1 MSALEE
7 LNSLLLSLSA
17 LKPPGANKSKITT
30 ITNLCINNATQC
42 PALLQAISNR
52 FSAAESTHK
61 LGVLYVLDAVVR
73 QWNEKAR
80 QNKEDAMASGYDP
93 ARTPNAVGVS
103 IATQML
109 TPMMNDLI
117 QSAPED
123 QKEKISKMIEIWER
137 GNTFPQQMLA
147 DFKQR
152 LGARK
157 TTQTYTAN
165 AGHAQNLMQP
175 LAANQSA
182 VGTPANFGPG
192 PASQAQTSTPT
203 VATSNA
209 QPSGTV
215 SLLASLANLGKQ
227 ASTPTPMAVQQ
238 NGAQYVVPAQQP
250 QQHSVGPSV
259 TAAPMPPYS
268 TPAQGQGNGATGYS
282 FPAPAPAP
290 TSTAPSQ
297 SAPQAIPGMPGV
309 GNDQFVQ
316 FLASLVQQ
324 GWSPEQIG
332 QIFTA
337 MQGGAQNQTASAN
350 NAAAFSQNG
359 QAQVGANGQSQPT
372 EQVAQDP
379 RLRDNNARTH
389 DRNHDRSPS
398 PDRKRRR
405 MSPVNR
411 RDSPTYGIYDP
422 TNNASHASNAGPSA
436 QPPPPPP
443 APAPAAAAA
452 AAAATE
458 QGGATRGRG
467 RKGKKRDKHRN
478 SPAINP
484 GPPIPTG
491 PAAQQQKPAGPPRE
505 KYVQHDSSLPD
516 GNIKVLSRTLFVGG
530 VSGTEQELRSI
541 FSQFGSVQTCIVNP
555 EKHHAFVKMVNRT
568 DSVAAKLGMEKMKD
582 PAVLGKARQTRWG
595 VGFGPRECSDYS
607 TGISIIPINRLTE
620 ADLKWVVN
628 SEYGGTGGR
637 PLETGMVI
645 EEPDIEIGTGVS
657 SKAMSKRVGPE
668 PGGGRHF
675 GRHGHHHGHRGGGG
689 GGGSGGFDPH
699 APRFRKPDPRPPQG
713 GEPRPEPHTI
723 GVPPPVPGFGFQ
735 LPGV

>member
-17 LKPPGANKSKITT
+17 LKPPGANKTKITT

-52 FSAAESTHK
+52 FSATESTHK

-93 ARTPNAVGVS
+93 AKTPNAVGVS

-152 LGARK
+152 LAARK
-157 TTQTYTAN
+157 TTQAYTAS
-165 AGHAQNLMQP
+165 AAHVQNLMQP
-175 LAANQSA
+175 LAANQS
-182 VGTPANFGPG
+182 VGTPINFGPG
-192 PASQAQTSTPT
+192 PISQAQTSTPT

-227 ASTPTPMAVQQ
+227 PSTPTPTAVQQ
-238 NGAQYVVPAQQP
+238 NGAQYVAPAQQP

-268 TPAQGQGNGATGYS
+268 IPAQGQGNGATGYPI
-282 FPAPAPAP
+282 PAPAPVPA
-290 TSTAPSQ
+290 STAPSQ
-297 SAPQAIPGMPGV
+297 PAPQALPGMPGV

-316 FLASLVQQ
+316 FIGSLVQQ
-324 GWSPEQIG
+324 GWSPEQIA
-332 QIFTA
+332 QIIAA
-337 MQGGAQNQTASAN
+337 MGGAQNQTASAG

-359 QAQVGANGQSQPT
+359 QAQVGTNGLSQSI

-379 RLRDNNARTH
+379 RLRDSNARTH

-422 TNNASHASNAGPSA
+422 ATTPRANNAGPSA
-436 QPPPPPP
+436 QP
-443 APAPAAAAA
+443 A
-452 AAAATE
+452 E
-458 QGGATRGRG
+458 QQGAATRGRG

-478 SPAINP
+478 SPAVNQ

-491 PAAQQQKPAGPPRE
+491 PAAQQQKAVGPPQE

-530 VSGTEQELRSI
+530 VSGTELELRSI
-541 FSQFGSVQTCIVNP
+541 FSQFGSVQTCIVNA

-582 PAVLGKARQTRWG
+582 PTVLGKARQASPTTRWG

-668 PGGGRHF
+668 PGGGKHF
-675 GRHGHHHGHRGGGG
+675 GRHGHHGHRGGGG
-689 GGGSGGFDPH
+689 GDGHGS
-699 APRFRKPDPRPPQG
+699 RFRKPDPRPPQG

-735 LPGV
+735 LPGI